1 MVGGA
6 PLLVAKAWSLSC
18 VLVGLPRIRT
28 PSFERSLG
36 ESSLDGEANF
46 SKGRRVGFS
55 VMGDEVEAPAD
66 NKGGVVV
73 HVHGTTPAPGLALLC
88 FGGVLRL
95 EGDNGLTRAFTSGV
109 EASLGFNTMSAAG
122 AARPSWCLQSSTG
135 K

>member
-6 PLLVAKAWSLSC
+6 PLLVAKTWSFSG
-18 VLVGLPRIRT
+18 VLVGLPRTRA
-28 PSFERSLG
+28 PSFECSLD

-46 SKGRRVGFS
+46 SKGRRVGLS
-55 VMGDEVEAPAD
+55 VMGVEVDAPAD

-73 HVHGTTPAPGLALLC
+73 HVDGTVPAPGLALLC

-95 EGDNGLTRAFTSGV
+95 EGDNGLTRALTSGV
-109 EASLGFNTMSAAG
+109 DASLGFNTMSAAG
-122 AARPSWCLQSSTG
+122 AARPSWCLHSSTG